1 MTRRTHALNALA
13 GIGLAACLF
22 NASQA
27 AHAQA
32 SLITGKKITVPALG
46 AQQNVG
52 SLPMNMILTPNGR
65 YAIST
70 DMGFRQSLYSIDT
83 RTGQAVSHLDF
94 PRQVVGM
101 TPSGSP
107 IRDGNGLYYGLAI
120 APNGTGSTLYAAQG
134 STGKIAIVNVGSDG
148 TLTLTG
154 TLGQT
159 NGDFTAGVAVDG
171 RGYLYAAVNQN
182 FLLTAPFDPRA
193 FILPSALVVYNIN
206 TGMEV
211 GRYRF
216 TNTLVPSAPIGQ
228 AAAFGPVTPPNF
240 ALAVAAV
247 NIGNKT
253 KVYVTS
259 QRDGSVSVLDTTVPT
274 TPTLLST
281 ITLPQTNPSGAPTA
295 TGFANPTLTY
305 VPQGAHPIGLLLN
318 ADGSKLYT
326 ANAQTDTVSVIS
338 TTSDTITGTVDLR
351 PNGAKDLAG
360 ATPTGLALSS
370 DPFNPGLFVSLGDMN
385 AVAVVDPAS
394 LAVRGYIPTGWYPTA
409 VAAAPGKK
417 LLVANAK
424 GVKTRNPNKFAQGP
438 NGAFGT
444 YGLNIIEGTVA
455 TLPVPTPTVLRA
467 QTQQVLANNGI
478 TANTSTPDNP
488 LAGIGLSSG
497 KITHVIYIV
506 KENRTYDQV
515 LGDLP
520 QGNGDPSLTL
530 FGDGGTPG
538 TRVTPNF
545 HALASRFVLLD
556 NFYDNAEASGDGW
569 PWSTQGIANEYVI
582 KNLPYNYSGRG
593 RNYDFEGSNNLYP
606 TGGFPATDPY
616 GVPFSGLFTGGAPA
630 IPDVAEAPG
639 GHIWDNVEQAGLSYR
654 NYGFYYALTFKGNG
668 LVPDNFPA
676 STGIQPAGYIPTS
689 GATSAPDFSKMGRSD
704 YNFREFDSN
713 YADSDAPAIAG
724 APYKLPRYT
733 NDPNPVSVANAPSSR
748 FMEFKREYTEML
760 KADPTGASVPN
771 FMTVRF
777 MSDHTEGNLPGAP
790 SPRAH
795 VADNDYG
802 VAQFVDLIS
811 HSPIWQHTAI
821 FVIEDDSQDGQDH
834 VDSHR
839 STCYVI
845 SPYIKQNSVD
855 HTFYNTDSVLKTMEQ
870 LMGLPPMSQYD
881 AIANTIGNFDTVP
894 SNGAPYTAVLPDASI
909 IIEKNPPMTKLA
921 RGTMAYHLARLS
933 QKMDFVHPDAAP
945 PALLNQIIWKT
956 VKGMN
961 SKVPAPRHSPLIARL
976 LGPGSAPSA
985 HKRAA
990 RDSDD

>member
-1 MTRRTHALNALA
+1 MTRRTRTLAALA
-13 GIGLAACLF
+13 GLGLAACTF
-22 NASQA
+22 NA

-32 SLITGKKITVPALG
+32 ALVTGKKITVPALG
-46 AQQNVG
+46 TQQNVG

-65 YAIST
+65 YAISS
-70 DMGFRQSLYSIDT
+70 DMGFRQSLYCIDT

-94 PRQVVGM
+94 NQAKA
-101 TPSGSP
+101 GSASN
-107 IRDGNGLYYGLAI
+107 GNGLYYGLAI
-120 APNGTGSTLYAAQG
+120 APNGTGSTLYAGQG
-134 STGKIAIVNVGSDG
+134 STGKVAVVNVASDG
-148 TLTLTG
+148 TLSLQG
-154 TLGQT
+154 TIGQT
-159 NGDFTAGVAVDG
+159 NGDFTAGVALDG

-193 FILPSALVVYNIN
+193 FILPSALVVYNIA
-206 TGMEV
+206 TGQEV

-216 TNTLVPSAPIGQ
+216 TNTLVPSAPVGQ

-247 NIGNKT
+247 TVGAKT
-253 KVYVTS
+253 KVYVSS
-259 QRDGSVSVLDTTVPT
+259 QRDGSITVLDTTVPT
-274 TPTLLST
+274 MPTLSST

-295 TGFANPTLTY
+295 TGFTDPTQKYL
-305 VPQGAHPIGLLLN
+305 PQGAHPIGLLLSP
-318 ADGSKLYT
+318 DGGKLYT

-338 TTSDTITGTVDLR
+338 TTTDAVTGTADLR
-351 PNGAKDLAG
+351 PTGAKDLAG
-360 ATPTGLALSS
+360 ATPTGLALST

-394 LAVRGYIPTGWYPTA
+394 LAVRGYIPTGWYPTSVA
-409 VAAAPGKK
+409 VAPGKK

-438 NGAFGT
+438 GGAFGT
-444 YGLNIIEGTVA
+444 YDLNIIEGTVA

-467 QTQQVLANNGI
+467 QTRLVLANNGI
-478 TANTSTPDNP
+478 TPTTSAPANPFAN
-488 LAGIGLSSG
+488 IGLGAG

-530 FGDGGTPG
+530 FGQN
-538 TRVTPNF
+538 VTPNF

-569 PWSTQGIANEYVI
+569 PWSTQGMANEYVI

-616 GVPFSGLFTGGAPA
+616 GVPFSGLFTKGAPA

-676 STGIQPAGYIPTS
+676 STGIQPAGFIPTS
-689 GATSAPDFSKMGRSD
+689 LPGTAPDFSKMGRSD
-704 YNFREFDSN
+704 YNFREFDLN
-713 YADSDAPAIAG
+713 YADSDAPALDG
-724 APYKLPRYT
+724 APYKTARYT
-733 NDPNPVSVANAPSSR
+733 NDPNPVSVASAPSSR
-748 FMEFKREYTEML
+748 FMEFKREFAEML
-760 KADPTGASVPN
+760 KADPTGASVPS
-771 FMTVRF
+771 FLTVRF
-777 MSDHTEGNLPGAP
+777 MSDHTEGATPGSP
-790 SPRAH
+790 SARAH

-811 HSPIWQHTAI
+811 HSPVWQHTAI
-821 FVIEDDSQDGQDH
+821 FVIEDDAQDGQDH
-834 VDSHR
+834 VDAHR

-870 LMGLPPMSQYD
+870 LMGLAPMSQYD
-881 AIANTIGNFDTVP
+881 AIANPILDFDTMP
-894 SNGAPYTAVLPDASI
+894 SNGSPYIAVLPDPRI
-909 IIEKNPPMTKLA
+909 ITEKNPVITSLKP
-921 RGTMAYHLARLS
+921 GTMAYHLARLS
-933 QKMDFVHPDAAP
+933 QKMDFTHADAAP
-945 PALLNQIIWKT
+945 SALLNQMIWKS

-961 SKVPAPRHSPLIARL
+961 SPVPAPRHSPLVARL
-976 LGPGSAPSA
+976 WGIGPSANA

-990 RDSDD
+990 QGSDD

>member
-1 MTRRTHALNALA
+1 MTRRTHTTAALA
-13 GIGLAACLF
+13 VGLAAACLF
-22 NASQA
+22 NASHA

-32 SLITGKKITVPALG
+32 ALVTGKKITVPALG

-65 YAIST
+65 YAISS

-107 IRDGNGLYYGLAI
+107 ILDGNGLYYGLAI

-134 STGKIAIVNVGSDG
+134 STGKIAVVNVGPDG
-148 TLTLTG
+148 ALTLAG

-159 NGDFTAGVAVDG
+159 NGDFTAGVALDG
-171 RGYLYAAVNQN
+171 RGYL
-182 FLLTAPFDPRA
+182 PRA

-206 TGMEV
+206 TGLEV

-216 TNTLVPSAPIGQ
+216 TNTLIPSVPVGQ
-228 AAAFGPVTPPNF
+228 AAALGPVTPPNF

-274 TPTLLST
+274 MPTLSST
-281 ITLPQTNPSGAPTA
+281 ITLPQTNPSNAPTA
-295 TGFANPTLTY
+295 TGFANPGQTY
-305 VPQGAHPIGLLLN
+305 VPQGAHPIGLLLS

-338 TTSDTITGTVDLR
+338 TNTDTITGTADLR
-351 PNGAKDLAG
+351 PAGAKDLAG
-360 ATPTGLALSS
+360 ATPTGLALSN

-385 AVAVVDPAS
+385 AVAVVDPAT

-409 VAAAPGKK
+409 VAIAPGKK

-444 YGLNIIEGTVA
+444 YDLNIIEGTVA

-478 TANTSTPDNP
+478 TDTTSAPNNP
-488 LAGIGLSSG
+488 LAGIGLG
-497 KITHVIYIV
+497 AGRITHVIYIV

-530 FGDGGTPG
+530 FGQA
-538 TRVTPNF
+538 VTPNL

-616 GVPFSGLFTGGAPA
+616 GVPFSGLFTKGAPA

-676 STGIQPAGYIPTS
+676 STGIQPAGYITTS
-689 GATSAPDFSKMGRSD
+689 LPKAAPDLSKMGRSD
-704 YNFREFDSN
+704 YNFREFDLN
-713 YADSDAPAIAG
+713 YADSDAPAMDG
-724 APYKLPRYT
+724 APYKTPRYT
-733 NDPNPVSVANAPSSR
+733 NDPNPISAATAPSSR

-760 KADPTGASVPN
+760 KADPTGASIPN

-777 MSDHTEGNLPGAP
+777 MSDHTEGASPGAP

-821 FVIEDDSQDGQDH
+821 FVIEDDAQDGQDH
-834 VDSHR
+834 VDAHR

-870 LMGLPPMSQYD
+870 LMDLPPMSQYD
-881 AIANTIGNFDTVP
+881 AVANTIGDFDTSP
-894 SNGAPYTAVLPDASI
+894 ANISPYTAVLPDASI
-909 IIEKNPPMTKLA
+909 ITQRNPPQKMLTA
-921 RGTMAYHLARLS
+921 GTMAYHLARLS
-933 QKMDFVHPDAAP
+933 QKMDFTHADAAP
-945 PALLNQIIWKT
+945 SALLNQIIWKT
-956 VKGMN
+956 VKGVN
-961 SKVPAPRHSPLIARL
+961 SKAPAPRHSPLVARL
-976 LGPGSAPSA
+976 WGLGPAASA
-985 HKRAA
+985 HKRPA